1 MCVCLRRGQISS
13 IANIVRVYRILC
25 VCYSVFFKKL
35 MRLPC
40 HALPPNAMDVAYRS
54 RCAETQMTV
63 HVVFVYM
70 ETFLSPRAQCHY
82 GCYTWEDCSEHQM
95 RMPAFRIF
103 VFTIT
108 RAHQLH
114 TTAHLVGASLFAA
127 LSARPAVS
135 QIQISG
141 F

>member
-1 MCVCLRRGQISS
+1 
-13 IANIVRVYRILC
+13 
-25 VCYSVFFKKL
+25 
-35 MRLPC
+35 
-40 HALPPNAMDVAYRS
+40 
-54 RCAETQMTV
+54 MTV

-108 RAHQLH
+108 RPSAAHH
-114 TTAHLVGASLFAA
+114 GASGRRFI
-127 LSARPAVS
+127 V
-135 QIQISG
+135 
-141 F
+141 